1 MVQDGTPFW
10 YLKRDAL
17 SRERA
22 LRSKTKGAVSR
33 GENNNVVQRHQ
44 IFESL
49 PRIGLIIV
57 ASRTFGGGCEER
69 ETKSHS
75 AIVTKSE
82 SGRVRVTLS
91 ESKRG
96 SKTERRRIREALAY
110 VYA

>member
-22 LRSKTKGAVSR
+22 LRSKTKGAVRR

-57 ASRTFGGGCEER
+57 ASSTLGGGCEVR
-69 ETKSHS
+69 ETKSHREE
-75 AIVTKSE
+75 IVTKSKHKKDIQ
-82 SGRVRVTLS
+82 SDR
-91 ESKRG
+91 K
-96 SKTERRRIREALAY
+96 
-110 VYA
+110 

>member
-22 LRSKTKGAVSR
+22 LRSKTKGAVRR

-57 ASRTFGGGCEER
+57 ASRTLGGGCEVR
-69 ETKSHS
+69 KTKSHRED
-75 AIVTKSE
+75 IVTKSE
-82 SGRVRVTLS
+82 SERDRATESASETGRTLAMS
-91 ESKRG
+91 MHE
-96 SKTERRRIREALAY
+96 T
-110 VYA
+110 